1 MKKQIDIRYILQ
13 VSSGII
19 ANPSK
24 SLRYFGIGMGYS
36 LLLASPLPYLG
47 KKIFDFVQY
56 KQRTKEEKERIY
68 KEVIAKQQAAI
79 QKQQEI
85 NKELE
90 ILLRESKHMND
101 ENKEKI
107 AKLREQVKNLEEVI
121 NLLGQTSQQYLS

>member
-1 MKKQIDIRYILQ
+1 MKQIDIRYILQ
-13 VSSGII
+13 ISNGII

-24 SLRYFGIGMGYS
+24 SLKDSGIDY
-36 LLLASPLPYLG
+36 LLLFSSPLLFCG

-121 NLLGQTSQQYLS
+121 NLLGQTSQQYLP